1 MKIGPNRPGMT
12 ISCAGHAAALFFG
25 FMAISAQPME
35 APPVQAL
42 PVSFVSEKD
51 FTQLTQGVKNA
62 PQLKIPDI
70 KPLADKIDDTK
81 SIDQL
86 APKVSS
92 KPDITTPSAKPAA
105 EGKPEAKPEAKAEP
119 KPDAKAETKAETKTE
134 AKPEPKSEAKPE
146 LKTDLKPPPKPADKP
161 DKPKPPEYRPDQIAN
176 LLKKDAARDA
186 AKHEDVPAQPAR
198 DSTPKFNADQVAQL
212 LDKREPQRQVA
223 TAQSLNDSPT
233 LGAAVGAQDARLS
246 QSEIDALRAR
256 ISSCWSP
263 PPGID
268 ANSRVYV
275 VLRVLFKTDG
285 SMVQAPTLVE
295 GSASALG
302 PALAESA
309 KRALL
314 LCQPFTM
321 LRPEHYDQWK
331 DIELKFDPHE
341 LLGG

>member
-1 MKIGPNRPGMT
+1 MKPGMT
-12 ISCAGHAAALFFG
+12 ISCVGHAAALIFG
-25 FMAISAQPME
+25 LMAISAQPIE
-35 APPVQAL
+35 VPPVQAL

-51 FTQLTQGVKNA
+51 FSQLPLGVKNA
-62 PQLKIPDI
+62 PQLKVPDI
-70 KPLADKIDDTK
+70 KPLADKVDEQK
-81 SIDQL
+81 SVDQQ
-86 APKVSS
+86 APKVSA
-92 KPDITTPSAKPAA
+92 KPDITTPAAKPVS
-105 EGKPEAKPEAKAEP
+105 
-119 KPDAKAETKAETKTE
+119 E
-134 AKPEPKSEAKPE
+134 AKPEPKPEPKPE
-146 LKTDLKPPPKPADKP
+146 LKTELKPAPKPADKP

-176 LLKKDAARDA
+176 LLKKDAAKDPPKQQDA
-186 AKHEDVPAQPAR
+186 PAQPAR
-198 DSTPKFNADQVAQL
+198 DTPKFNADQVAQL

-233 LGAAVGAQDARLS
+233 LGAAIGAQNAQLS

-275 VLRVLFKTDG
+275 VLRVLFKPDG

-321 LRPEHYDQWK
+321 LRPQHYDQWK
-331 DIELKFDPHE
+331 DLELKFDPHE

>member
-1 MKIGPNRPGMT
+1 MKPGMT
-12 ISCAGHAAALFFG
+12 ISCVGHAAALFFG
-25 FMAISAQPME
+25 LMAISAQPME

-62 PQLKIPDI
+62 PQLKVPDV
-70 KPLADKIDDTK
+70 KPLADKVDETK
-81 SIDQL
+81 SVDQM
-86 APKVSS
+86 APKVST
-92 KPDITTPSAKPAA
+92 KPEITTPAAKPVS
-105 EGKPEAKPEAKAEP
+105 
-119 KPDAKAETKAETKTE
+119 E
-134 AKPEPKSEAKPE
+134 AKPEPKPEPKPE
-146 LKTDLKPPPKPADKP
+146 VKTELKPSPKPADKP
-161 DKPKPPEYRPDQIAN
+161 DKPKPPEYRPDQIAS
-176 LLKKDAARDA
+176 LLKKDAAKDPPKRDDA
-186 AKHEDVPAQPAR
+186 PVQPTHDA
-198 DSTPKFNADQVAQL
+198 TPKFDAHQVAQL

-223 TAQSLNDSPT
+223 SAQSINDAPT
-233 LGAAVGAQDARLS
+233 LGAAVGAQNAQLS

-268 ANSRVYV
+268 ANSRLYV
-275 VLRVLFKTDG
+275 VLRVLFKNDG

-295 GSASALG
+295 GSASPLG

-321 LRPEHYDQWK
+321 LKPEHYDQWK
-331 DIELKFDPHE
+331 DLELKFDPHE

>member
-1 MKIGPNRPGMT
+1 MKPGMT
-12 ISCAGHAAALFFG
+12 ISCVAHAVALFFG

-51 FTQLTQGVKNA
+51 FSQLPLGMKNA
-62 PQLKIPDI
+62 PQLKVPDV
-70 KPLADKIDDTK
+70 KPLADKVDETK
-81 SIDQL
+81 PVDQM
-86 APKVSS
+86 APKVSA
-92 KPDITTPSAKPAA
+92 KPEITTPAAKPVS
-105 EGKPEAKPEAKAEP
+105 
-119 KPDAKAETKAETKTE
+119 E
-134 AKPEPKSEAKPE
+134 AKPEPKPDPKPEPKPE
-146 LKTDLKPPPKPADKP
+146 LKTELKPAPKPADKP
-161 DKPKPPEYRPDQIAN
+161 DKPKPPEYKPDQIAN
-176 LLKKDAARDA
+176 LLKKDAAKDPPKQQDA
-186 AKHEDVPAQPAR
+186 PTQPVR
-198 DSTPKFNADQVAQL
+198 DSTPKFDANQVAQL

-233 LGAAVGAQDARLS
+233 LGAAIGAQDAQLS

-256 ISSCWSP
+256 ISNCWSP
-263 PPGID
+263 PPGIN
-268 ANSRVYV
+268 ANSRLYV

-295 GSASALG
+295 GSASPLG

-321 LRPEHYDQWK
+321 LKPEHYDQWK
-331 DIELKFDPHE
+331 DLELKFDPHE

>member
-1 MKIGPNRPGMT
+1 MKPGMT
-12 ISCAGHAAALFFG
+12 ISCVAHAAALFFG

-35 APPVQAL
+35 APPVQTL

-51 FTQLTQGVKNA
+51 FSQLTQGVKNA
-62 PQLKIPDI
+62 PQLKIPDV
-70 KPLADKIDDTK
+70 KPLADKVDAQK
-81 SIDQL
+81 SVDQL
-86 APKVSS
+86 APKMAD
-92 KPDITTPSAKPAA
+92 KPAITTETAKPTA
-105 EGKPEAKPEAKAEP
+105 ES
-119 KPDAKAETKAETKTE
+119 
-134 AKPEPKSEAKPE
+134 KPEPKPEPKPE
-146 LKTDLKPPPKPADKP
+146 LKTELKPAQKPADKP

-176 LLKKDAARDA
+176 LLKKDTAKEPPKRDE
-186 AKHEDVPAQPAR
+186 KPAR
-198 DSTPKFNADQVAQL
+198 DNSPKFDANQVAQL
-212 LDKREPQRQVA
+212 LDKREPQRQIA
-223 TAQSLNDSPT
+223 TAQSINDSAT
-233 LGAAVGAQDARLS
+233 LGAAIGAQNAQLS

-256 ISSCWSP
+256 ISNCWSP

-268 ANSRVYV
+268 VNSKLYV

-285 SMVQAPTLVE
+285 SMSQAPVLVE
-295 GSASALG
+295 GSASPLG
-302 PALAESA
+302 PALADSA

>member
-1 MKIGPNRPGMT
+1 MKPGMT
-12 ISCAGHAAALFFG
+12 ISCVAHAVALFFG

-51 FTQLTQGVKNA
+51 FSQLPLGMKNA
-62 PQLKIPDI
+62 PQLKVPDI
-70 KPLADKIDDTK
+70 KPLADKVDETK
-81 SIDQL
+81 PVDQM
-86 APKVSS
+86 APKVSA
-92 KPDITTPSAKPAA
+92 KPEITTPAAKPVS
-105 EGKPEAKPEAKAEP
+105 
-119 KPDAKAETKAETKTE
+119 E
-134 AKPEPKSEAKPE
+134 AKPEPKPEPKPVPKPE
-146 LKTDLKPPPKPADKP
+146 LKTELKPAPKPADKP
-161 DKPKPPEYRPDQIAN
+161 DKPKPPEYKPDQIAS
-176 LLKKDAARDA
+176 LLKKDAAKDPP
-186 AKHEDVPAQPAR
+186 KQQDTPAQPVR
-198 DSTPKFNADQVAQL
+198 DSTPKFDANQVAQL

-233 LGAAVGAQDARLS
+233 LGAAIGAQDAQLS

-256 ISSCWSP
+256 ISNCWSP
-263 PPGID
+263 PPGIN
-268 ANSRVYV
+268 ANSRLYV

-295 GSASALG
+295 GSASPLG

-321 LRPEHYDQWK
+321 LKPEHYDQWK
-331 DIELKFDPHE
+331 DLELKFDPHE

>member
-1 MKIGPNRPGMT
+1 MKPGMT
-12 ISCAGHAAALFFG
+12 ISCVGHAAALIFG
-25 FMAISAQPME
+25 VMAISAQPIE

-51 FTQLTQGVKNA
+51 FSQLPLGMKNA
-62 PQLKIPDI
+62 PQLKVPDI
-70 KPLADKIDDTK
+70 KPLADKVDEQK
-81 SIDQL
+81 SVDQL
-86 APKVSS
+86 APKVST
-92 KPDITTPSAKPAA
+92 KPEITTPAAKPVA
-105 EGKPEAKPEAKAEP
+105 EAKPESKSESKA
-119 KPDAKAETKAETKTE
+119 E
-134 AKPEPKSEAKPE
+134 AKPEPKPEPKPESKPE
-146 LKTDLKPPPKPADKP
+146 LKTELKPAPKPADKP

-176 LLKKDAARDA
+176 LLKKDAAKDPPKRDDAPVRDA
-186 AKHEDVPAQPAR
+186 
-198 DSTPKFNADQVAQL
+198 PKFNADQVAQL
-212 LDKREPQRQVA
+212 LDKREPQRKVA

-233 LGAAVGAQDARLS
+233 LGAAIGAQNAQLS

-256 ISSCWSP
+256 ISNCWSP

-268 ANSRVYV
+268 ANSRIYV

-321 LRPEHYDQWK
+321 LKPEHYDQWK

>member
-1 MKIGPNRPGMT
+1 MKPGMT
-12 ISCAGHAAALFFG
+12 ISCVAHAVALFFG

-51 FTQLTQGVKNA
+51 FSQLPLGMKNA
-62 PQLKIPDI
+62 PQLKVPDI
-70 KPLADKIDDTK
+70 KPLADKVDETK
-81 SIDQL
+81 PVDQM
-86 APKVSS
+86 APKVSA
-92 KPDITTPSAKPAA
+92 KPEITTPAAKPVS
-105 EGKPEAKPEAKAEP
+105 ETKPEP
-119 KPDAKAETKAETKTE
+119 KPDPR
-134 AKPEPKSEAKPE
+134 PEPKPE
-146 LKTDLKPPPKPADKP
+146 LKTELKPAPKPADKP
-161 DKPKPPEYRPDQIAN
+161 DKPKPAEYKPDQIAN
-176 LLKKDAARDA
+176 LLKKDAAKDPPKQQDA
-186 AKHEDVPAQPAR
+186 PTQPVR
-198 DSTPKFNADQVAQL
+198 DSTPKFDANQVAQL

-233 LGAAVGAQDARLS
+233 LGAAIGAQDAQLS

-256 ISSCWSP
+256 ISNCWSP
-263 PPGID
+263 PPGIN
-268 ANSRVYV
+268 ANSRLYV

-295 GSASALG
+295 GSASPLG

-321 LRPEHYDQWK
+321 LKPEHYDQWK
-331 DIELKFDPHE
+331 DLELKFDPHE

>member
-1 MKIGPNRPGMT
+1 MKPGMT

-25 FMAISAQPME
+25 LMAISAQPME
-35 APPVQAL
+35 APPVQTL

-51 FTQLTQGVKNA
+51 FSQLTQGVKNA
-62 PQLKIPDI
+62 PQLKVPDI
-70 KPLADKIDDTK
+70 KPLADKVDEQKTV
-81 SIDQL
+81 DQQ
-86 APKVSS
+86 APRVSA
-92 KPDITTPSAKPAA
+92 KPEITTPAAKQVS
-105 EGKPEAKPEAKAEP
+105 
-119 KPDAKAETKAETKTE
+119 E
-134 AKPEPKSEAKPE
+134 AKPEPKPEPKPE
-146 LKTDLKPPPKPADKP
+146 LKTELKPKPADKP
-161 DKPKPPEYRPDQIAN
+161 DKPKPPEYRPDQIAS
-176 LLKKDAARDA
+176 LLKKDAAKDPPKQQEA
-186 AKHEDVPAQPAR
+186 PVQPAR
-198 DSTPKFNADQVAQL
+198 DTPKFNADQVAQL

-223 TAQSLNDSPT
+223 SAQSLNDSPT
-233 LGAAVGAQDARLS
+233 LGAAIGAQNAQLS

-268 ANSRVYV
+268 VHSRVYV

-331 DIELKFDPHE
+331 DLELKFDPHE

>member
-1 MKIGPNRPGMT
+1 MKPGMT
-12 ISCAGHAAALFFG
+12 ISCVAHAVALFFG

-51 FTQLTQGVKNA
+51 FSQLPLGMKNA
-62 PQLKIPDI
+62 PQLKVPDV
-70 KPLADKIDDTK
+70 KPLADKVDETK
-81 SIDQL
+81 PVDQM
-86 APKVSS
+86 APKVSA
-92 KPDITTPSAKPAA
+92 KPEITTPAAKPVS
-105 EGKPEAKPEAKAEP
+105 
-119 KPDAKAETKAETKTE
+119 E
-134 AKPEPKSEAKPE
+134 AKPEPKPEPKPVPKPE
-146 LKTDLKPPPKPADKP
+146 LKTELKPAPKPADKP
-161 DKPKPPEYRPDQIAN
+161 DKPKPPEYKPDQIAN
-176 LLKKDAARDA
+176 LLKKDAAKDPPKQQDA
-186 AKHEDVPAQPAR
+186 PTQPVR
-198 DSTPKFNADQVAQL
+198 DSTPKFDANQVAQL

-233 LGAAVGAQDARLS
+233 LGAAIGAQDAQLS

-256 ISSCWSP
+256 ISNCWSP
-263 PPGID
+263 PPGIN
-268 ANSRVYV
+268 ANSRLYV

-295 GSASALG
+295 GSASPLG

-321 LRPEHYDQWK
+321 LKPEHYDQWK
-331 DIELKFDPHE
+331 DLELKFDPHE

>member
-1 MKIGPNRPGMT
+1 MKAGMT
-12 ISCAGHAAALFFG
+12 ISCVGHAAALFFG

-51 FTQLTQGVKNA
+51 FSQLTQGVKNA

-70 KPLADKIDDTK
+70 KPLADKVDAQK
-81 SIDQL
+81 SVDQL
-86 APKVSS
+86 APKVAD
-92 KPDITTPSAKPAA
+92 KPAITT
-105 EGKPEAKPEAKAEP
+105 
-119 KPDAKAETKAETKTE
+119 ETKPVAES
-134 AKPEPKSEAKPE
+134 KPEPKPEPKPE
-146 LKTDLKPPPKPADKP
+146 LKTELKLPEKLTEKP

-176 LLKKDAARDA
+176 LLKKDAAKDPPKRDE
-186 AKHEDVPAQPAR
+186 KPAQPAR
-198 DSTPKFNADQVAQL
+198 DSSPKFDANQVAQL
-212 LDKREPQRQVA
+212 LDKREPQRQIA
-223 TAQSLNDSPT
+223 TAQTINDSAT
-233 LGAAVGAQDARLS
+233 LGAAIGAQNAQLS

-256 ISSCWSP
+256 ISNCWSP

-268 ANSRVYV
+268 INSKLYV

-285 SMVQAPTLVE
+285 SMSQAPGLVV
-295 GSASALG
+295 GSASSLG

-321 LRPEHYDQWK
+321 LKLEHYDQWK

>member
-1 MKIGPNRPGMT
+1 MKPGMT
-12 ISCAGHAAALFFG
+12 ISCVGHAAALFFG
-25 FMAISAQPME
+25 LMAISAQPME
-35 APPVQAL
+35 APAVQAL

-51 FTQLTQGVKNA
+51 FSQLTQGVKNA
-62 PQLKIPDI
+62 PQLKVPDI
-70 KPLADKIDDTK
+70 KPLADKVDEQKTV
-81 SIDQL
+81 DQQ
-86 APKVSS
+86 APKVSA
-92 KPDITTPSAKPAA
+92 KPEITTPAAKQVSEA
-105 EGKPEAKPEAKAEP
+105 KPEAKPEP
-119 KPDAKAETKAETKTE
+119 
-134 AKPEPKSEAKPE
+134 KPEPKPE
-146 LKTDLKPPPKPADKP
+146 LKTELKPKPADKP
-161 DKPKPPEYRPDQIAN
+161 DKPKPPEYRPDQIAS
-176 LLKKDAARDA
+176 LLKKDAAKEPPKQQEA
-186 AKHEDVPAQPAR
+186 PVQPAR
-198 DSTPKFNADQVAQL
+198 DTPKFNADQVAQL

-223 TAQSLNDSPT
+223 SAQSLNDSPT
-233 LGAAVGAQDARLS
+233 LGAAIGAQNAQLS

-268 ANSRVYV
+268 VHSRVYV

-331 DIELKFDPHE
+331 DLELKFDPHE

>member
-1 MKIGPNRPGMT
+1 MKPGMT
-12 ISCAGHAAALFFG
+12 ISCVGHAAALIFG
-25 FMAISAQPME
+25 LMAISAQPME

-51 FTQLTQGVKNA
+51 FSQLPLGVKNA
-62 PQLKIPDI
+62 PQLKVPDI
-70 KPLADKIDDTK
+70 KPLADKVDEQK
-81 SIDQL
+81 SVDQQ
-86 APKVSS
+86 APKVSAKVS
-92 KPDITTPSAKPAA
+92 AKPDITTPAAKPVS
-105 EGKPEAKPEAKAEP
+105 
-119 KPDAKAETKAETKTE
+119 E
-134 AKPEPKSEAKPE
+134 AKPEPKPEPKPE
-146 LKTDLKPPPKPADKP
+146 LKTELKPVPKPADKP

-176 LLKKDAARDA
+176 LLKKDAAKDPPKQQDA
-186 AKHEDVPAQPAR
+186 PAQPAR
-198 DSTPKFNADQVAQL
+198 DTPKFNADQVAQL

-233 LGAAVGAQDARLS
+233 LGAAIGAQNAQLS

-275 VLRVLFKTDG
+275 VLRVLFKPDG

-321 LRPEHYDQWK
+321 LRPQHYDQWK
-331 DIELKFDPHE
+331 DLELKFDPHE